1 MALVVIPCANI
12 IKLKRFIEAVS
23 FSSASTF
30 LLPQLSFEHA
40 QVDVDE
46 NSYLLISGSIPE
58 KFLSAV
64 QNQIIMTVQSLESSL
79 MSSFMLGGTV
89 IDDFSSGEKLHQTA
103 YTPCL
108 LFSTILSLLHVLP
121 KPIYRYQITYIVRH
135 GCIVAIETGRMCLIK
150 CAEESL
156 KIFLIEVHGD
166 NALNLNNNSS
176 RQQRFQI
183 FTEWACR
190 GSFNQR
196 YNDLNK
202 NSDTV
207 RNRRITFDTSGT
219 STDSEFSAGDVGG
232 GRETTKSTLIRA
244 LNAVQNSQ
252 IAPYTYSRDAK
263 SKITALSS
271 ESSYRKILL
280 ASKQSNAVTAAADR
294 ALHSPTRSPN
304 SQASITF
311 DSDVHSDCPKRSR
324 KNSEGENERSSQ
336 HYRADID
343 MSESDR
349 AIDQDRDKEREKENE
364 KDNSN
369 KGWNAENIGARIPSL
384 ELSLLH
390 NGAYRHMTA
399 NSPKP
404 IPFENEFFAGHLLLL
419 VNTKPICAQYFKRFE
434 GGKNEHSSLL
444 YDKLSEMYL

>member
-23 FSSASTF
+23 FSSASTV

-79 MSSFMLGGTV
+79 MSSFMLGGTLV
-89 IDDFSSGEKLHQTA
+89 DDFSSGEKLYLIA
-103 YTPCL
+103 YNPYL
-108 LFSTILSLLHVLP
+108 LFSTTLSLLHVLP
-121 KPIYRYQITYIVRH
+121 KPVKCCQTSYTLSH
-135 GCIVAIETGRMCLIK
+135 GCHVSIETGRMCLMK

-156 KIFLIEVHGD
+156 KIFLIEIHGD

-176 RQQRFQI
+176 RHQRFQI

-190 GSFNQR
+190 GSSSQR
-196 YNDLNK
+196 FNDLNK

-207 RNRRITFDTSGT
+207 RNRRITFDTPGT
-219 STDSEFSAGDVGG
+219 STASEFSTGDVGG

-244 LNAVQNSQ
+244 LNAVQNCQ
-252 IAPYTYSRDAK
+252 VAPYTYSRDSK

-294 ALHSPTRSPN
+294 DLNSPSRSPN

-311 DSDVHSDCPKRSR
+311 DNDVHSDCPKRIR
-324 KNSEGENERSSQ
+324 KNSESENERRTSQ
-336 HYRADID
+336 NYRTDFD
-343 MSESDR
+343 MSENDK
-349 AIDQDRDKEREKENE
+349 AIDQERENGRENE

-369 KGWNAENIGARIPSL
+369 KGWNAENVGARIPSL

-419 VNTKPICAQYFKRFE
+419 INTKPICAQYFKRFE
-434 GGKNEHSSLL
+434 GRE
-444 YDKLSEMYL
+444 E

>member
-23 FSSASTF
+23 FSSASTV

-89 IDDFSSGEKLHQTA
+89 VDDFSSGEKLHETA
-103 YTPCL
+103 YTPYL
-108 LFSTILSLLHVLP
+108 LFSTILLLLHELP
-121 KPIYRYQITYIVRH
+121 KPIHCCQITYIDPH
-135 GCIVAIETGRMCLIK
+135 GYFVAIETGRMCLVK
-150 CAEESL
+150 CVEESL

-166 NALNLNNNSS
+166 NALNLSNSS
-176 RQQRFQI
+176 NRHQRFQI

-190 GSFNQR
+190 GSSSQR
-196 YNDLNK
+196 FNDLNK
-202 NSDTV
+202 NCDTV
-207 RNRRITFDTSGT
+207 RNRRITFDTSGP
-219 STDSEFSAGDVGG
+219 STDSEFSTRDVGS
-232 GRETTKSTLIRA
+232 GRETTKTTLIRA

-252 IAPYTYSRDAK
+252 IAPYTYSRDSK
-263 SKITALSS
+263 SKISALSS

-294 ALHSPTRSPN
+294 DLHSPTRSPN

-311 DSDVHSDCPKRSR
+311 DNDVHSDCPKRSR
-324 KNSEGENERSSQ
+324 KNSESENERRTSQ
-336 HYRADID
+336 NYRTDVDITEND
-343 MSESDR
+343 K
-349 AIDQDRDKEREKENE
+349 AVDQERENGRENE

-369 KGWNAENIGARIPSL
+369 KGWNAENVGARIPSL

-390 NGAYRHMTA
+390 DGAYRNMTA

-419 VNTKPICAQYFKRFE
+419 INTKPICAQYFKRFE
-434 GGKNEHSSLL
+434 GRKE
-444 YDKLSEMYL
+444 